1 MYQNNLRHAAVKEP
15 QSPQRS
21 NNKKRTKTDNTDIM
35 GRNSCFLLPHGGY
48 ALLPTVLTTMAWV
61 ASIFQDSCDY
71 AIIEG
76 PIVQTITDDD
86 DSVPWVE
93 VGFAAFRVPEYIAEN
108 DKWEV
113 TYTGAC
119 TDYDLDRIDLD
130 PAWKAAKAFAFLAL
144 VLGGGGALFLWFSAC
159 CVFSKATWRWA
170 GYEVLLAAIFQVLA
184 FLWFGN
190 SLCQNK
196 NTCRLSWG
204 SKADIVA
211 SVLWGLAAVAIF
223 CKYPAPKL
231 PPNIRQQG
239 EVTNPEI
246 AITGLE
252 GRSLGQQ
259 QQRHGSTTTA
269 TSTTIQTYEG
279 NAQIAAELPLEGDAT
294 ATIATSPSRTPNSK
308 SNQTQAGFDEF
319 VGGKDLQ
326 NAEVL

>member
-1 MYQNNLRHAAVKEP
+1 MNCSRSHAAT
-15 QSPQRS
+15 
-21 NNKKRTKTDNTDIM
+21 TKTHSTKRPNKHKITDEDKM

-93 VGFAAFRVPEYIAEN
+93 VGFAAFRVPEYVAET

-119 TDYDLDRIDLD
+119 TDYDLDRIHLD
-130 PAWKAAKAFAFLAL
+130 PAWKTAKAFAFLAL

-196 NTCRLSWG
+196 NVCRLSWG

-211 SVLWGLAAVAIF
+211 SVLWGLAAMAIF

-231 PPNIRQQG
+231 PPNVRQQG
-239 EVTNPEI
+239 EMTNPEI

-252 GRSLGQQ
+252 GRPYQQ
-259 QQRHGSTTTA
+259 QQRHGSAATA

-279 NAQIAAELPLEGDAT
+279 NSHIAAGLPLAGDAT
-294 ATIATSPSRTPNSK
+294 ATMATSPNNSPKKSSK
-308 SNQTQAGFDEF
+308 SNQAQEHFDEF

-326 NAEVL
+326 NVEVL

>member
-1 MYQNNLRHAAVKEP
+1 
-15 QSPQRS
+15 
-21 NNKKRTKTDNTDIM
+21 M

-48 ALLPTVLTTMAWV
+48 ALIPTVLTTMAWV
-61 ASIFQDSCDY
+61 ASIFQDGCDY

-93 VGFAAFRVPEYIAEN
+93 VGFAAFREPEYHA
-108 DKWEV
+108 DTDRWEV

-119 TDYDLDRIDLD
+119 TDYDLDRVDLD

-170 GYEVLLAAIFQVLA
+170 GYEVLLAAIFQALA
-184 FLWFGN
+184 FMWFGN
-190 SLCQNK
+190 SLCK
-196 NTCRLSWG
+196 YRNTCTLSWG

-211 SVLWGLAAVAIF
+211 SIFWLLAAMAIF

-231 PPNIRQQG
+231 PPNIRQPG
-239 EVTNPEI
+239 EMTNPEI

-252 GRSLGQQ
+252 GRSFQNQQQHSQ
-259 QQRHGSTTTA
+259 QQRRGHGSAVTA
-269 TSTTIQTYEG
+269 TSTSIQTYEG
-279 NAQIAAELPLEGDAT
+279 SAHIAAGLPLEGDAT
-294 ATIATSPSRTPNSK
+294 ATMASVSPKSPKSK
-308 SNQTQAGFDEF
+308 QRDDFDEF
-319 VGGKDLQ
+319 SGGKDLKDV
-326 NAEVL
+326 EVL